1 MESILFFFVAFV
13 RTTVILITASL
24 VVRLLVHRWTL
35 NASAQDKPSVPV
47 SVNFYFTRKCN
58 YECGFCFHTA
68 TDSYLAPLQD
78 AKKALALL
86 KEAGMKKINFAGGEP
101 FLYPKHL
108 ASLLR
113 FCKQDLQLE
122 SVSIVSNGSKIR
134 SSFLR
139 ENAAWI
145 DILAVS
151 CDSFNEETN
160 LKIGRGIGLN
170 HVSQL
175 KSIATACRDLGILF
189 KINSVVCRYN
199 VHEDLSEEIIQIA
212 PFRWKVFQVL
222 AVEGENTDASPIGN
236 DGDEPKPKLLRNV
249 EPFLI
254 SSAEFDE
261 FCQRHK
267 HVPSIV
273 PEPNH
278 LMKASYLL
286 MDEHLRF
293 LPRGS
298 NNNTPTGSILDVGV
312 KEALLHA
319 GWDEQSF
326 RERGGVYEWT
336 KPLDSGCA
344 AKGASELEW

>member
-1 MESILFFFVAFV
+1 MESILFFFAAFV

-35 NASAQDKPSVPV
+35 SEDKPSVPV
-47 SVNFYFTRKCN
+47 SVNFHFTRKCN

-101 FLYPKHL
+101 FLYQSIWP
-108 ASLLR
+108 
-113 FCKQDLQLE
+113 DLQLE

-160 LKIGRGIGLN
+160 LKIGRGVGLS

-175 KSIATACRDLGILF
+175 KSIATACRDVGILF

-199 VHEDLSEEIIQIA
+199 VHEDLSIQIA

-222 AVEGENTDASPIGN
+222 AVEGENMDASPTGT

-298 NNNTPTGSILDVGV
+298 NNNTPTGSILEVGV